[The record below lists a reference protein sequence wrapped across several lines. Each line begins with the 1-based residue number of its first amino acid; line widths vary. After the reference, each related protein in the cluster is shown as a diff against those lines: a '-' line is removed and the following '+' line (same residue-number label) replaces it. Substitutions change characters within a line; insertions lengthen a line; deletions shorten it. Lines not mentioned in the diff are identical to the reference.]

1 MKNKK
6 TLLETP
12 SEEPVLLRGTS
23 VEKVIDMLSTGRL
36 VSRTEG
42 NSERP
47 ADNGYMFFIPNKRAF
62 EGHDFYDEIDI
73 DYDVPGL
80 EREAGYCARVSQQIE
95 FLKQVFGDWPA
106 KYHVEELEAMEF
118 EKLMKAGVNIYKI
131 DEYGGLGKLLSD
143 AKGKKGVVIGINR
156 KIFELDI
163 EQGCDEPGQEAMIY
177 VPNGLD
183 IKYVLYVKPMGSEEK
198 AKLDEFIRG

>member
-6 TLLETP
+6 ALLETP
-12 SEEPVLLRGTS
+12 PEEPVLLRGTS
-23 VEKVIDMLSTGRL
+23 VEKVIEMLSTGRL
-36 VSRTEG
+36 VSRTAG

-106 KYHVEELEAMEF
+106 KYHVEELEAF
-118 EKLMKAGVNIYKI
+118 LSQAFIRRSANSRSPSHVDVLNCHFLVHGNDRRGYAIQIVHLALRILQYPS
-131 DEYGGLGKLLSD
+131 GLGHVR
-143 AKGKKGVVIGINR
+143 A
-156 KIFELDI
+156 
-163 EQGCDEPGQEAMIY
+163 A
-177 VPNGLD
+177 
-183 IKYVLYVKPMGSEEK
+183 
-198 AKLDEFIRG
+198 A